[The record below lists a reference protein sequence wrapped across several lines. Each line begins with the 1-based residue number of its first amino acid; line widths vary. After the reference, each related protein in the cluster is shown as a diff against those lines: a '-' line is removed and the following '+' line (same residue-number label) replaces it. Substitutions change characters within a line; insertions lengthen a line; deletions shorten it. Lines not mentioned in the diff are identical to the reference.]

1 MYVQLSIWLR
11 GYLSMQEIQVYYSA
25 HEKDS
30 ILCHLKTPCGSEIYE
45 SRFYLLG
52 M

>member
-1 MYVQLSIWLR
+1 
-11 GYLSMQEIQVYYSA
+11 MQEIQVYYSA